1 MIEVRTCKDLEE
13 FMAAGRA
20 IAEYGAWDLNEERAG
35 RFLRNHPV
43 ERMHAAFDDGRAVG
57 GSGAYLFDF
66 TVPGGTVKCAGVTV
80 VGVYPTHRRRG
91 VLTAMM
97 RAQLDDAHG
106 RGEPVSR
113 STAVSRATRST
124 GTFRS
129 GRRESPAAG

>member
-1 MIEVRTCKDLEE
+1 MIEVRTCKNVEE
-13 FMAAGRA
+13 FMSAARA
-20 IAEYGAWDLNEERAG
+20 IAEYGAWDLTEERAS

-97 RAQLDDAHG
+97 RPLRADAHG
-106 RGEPVSR
+106 RGEPV
-113 STAVSRATRST
+113 
-124 GTFRS
+124 
-129 GRRESPAAG
+129 AALRGPD